1 MVHRKNNE
9 ETAYNYLVYDLIE
22 SGGRPRSFFG
32 MTILLDSKQYCADF
46 KTIFEWF
53 EYVFEKI
60 RTEKNIFRK
69 DEDGNTIEPLR
80 YNITKFSDVQ
90 QDAKWIKDTL
100 PKIFSPSSKVILDT
114 YDSSFSISKS
124 GQIVGLNPDEDQDVI
139 LKAFKDHEWISI
151 SSENPVLSKEG
162 KIDDAISELDYGDL
176 REMCNECN
184 ATLVPI
190 AINKPKE
197 SSVILNALYKKV
209 SDSISSISQ
218 YVSRIS
224 DEDAEHFQKL
234 LQNYRDLLSNI
245 DALIKK
251 ISPAAPNNG
260 LQYCYSCKQYKSRES
275 FRSPDA
281 TKCKEC
287 EKKIQHPANSFKKCK
302 ECGEMKPV
310 SSFKPGAEICDT
322 CRHKGN
328 PIPIKFFL
336 LAGLFIA
343 VVIAIIV
350 VLTNKPKVESVSQ
363 DSSAEITGT
372 TNHEDKDPLVDKH
385 LFNRYIQEQNI
396 EAAFNCIA
404 GKKDKKQYYQDIA
417 NAIDE
422 KLWALIDD
430 TSHSPDCNSMSN
442 RLLEYFT
449 TINGICSA
457 IEYNR
462 NYKDWLKVA
471 EDYCNLMT
479 LVNKQSLSY
488 NEKNHAL
495 SIIENYPDRFGD
507 VKGIIEG
514 KQLAQPQNNP
524 DNKIEIL
531 IYDPNASRKAIDLG
545 EYNPSKSYT
554 LIDNG
559 VTQSISV
566 YINENVHIY
575 YRDAKEISYQQYPIE
590 SFEGTRPEYT
600 DNTGKKTSPYLRVSP
615 KKIGTYHITCGK
627 TRIELVAN
635 YKRL

>member
-1 MVHRKNNE
+1 MIRTYIYGTPLGFNSFENEESPDNYLKGFYISSRRGRRLMVHRKNNE

-69 DEDGNTIEPLR
+69 DESGNTIEPLR

-90 QDAKWIKDTL
+90 QDVKWIKDTL

-139 LKAFKDHEWISI
+139 LQAFKDYEWISI
-151 SSENPVLSKEG
+151 SSENPVLSKEE

-251 ISPAAPNNG
+251 VSPAAPNND

-281 TKCKEC
+281 TQCKEC
-287 EKKIQHPANSFKKCK
+287 EQKKQQHASSHKKCK
-302 ECGEMKPV
+302 VCGKIKPV
-310 SSFKPGAEICDT
+310 SSFRPGAEICDT

-328 PIPIKFFL
+328 PIPIRLFMF
-336 LAGLFIA
+336 AGLLIA
-343 VVIAIIV
+343 VAIAIIV

-363 DSSAEITGT
+363 NPPAGITGT
-372 TNHEDKDPLVDKH
+372 TNDKDHRVDKD

-396 EAAFNCIA
+396 NAAFDCLD
-404 GKKDKKQYYQDIA
+404 GKEDAKEYYQDIA
-417 NAIDE
+417 EAIDE
-422 KLWALIDD
+422 KLWSLIDD
-430 TSHSPDCNSMSN
+430 TSHSSDYNSMSYS
-442 RLLEYFT
+442 LLEYFT
-449 TINGICSA
+449 TIN
-457 IEYNR
+457 
-462 NYKDWLKVA
+462 
-471 EDYCNLMT
+471 
-479 LVNKQSLSY
+479 
-488 NEKNHAL
+488 
-495 SIIENYPDRFGD
+495 
-507 VKGIIEG
+507 
-514 KQLAQPQNNP
+514 
-524 DNKIEIL
+524 
-531 IYDPNASRKAIDLG
+531 
-545 EYNPSKSYT
+545 
-554 LIDNG
+554 
-559 VTQSISV
+559 
-566 YINENVHIY
+566 
-575 YRDAKEISYQQYPIE
+575 
-590 SFEGTRPEYT
+590 
-600 DNTGKKTSPYLRVSP
+600 
-615 KKIGTYHITCGK
+615 
-627 TRIELVAN
+627 
-635 YKRL
+635 